1 MNATVR
7 KNNWCLFTFVLVFYP
22 HLLQGLHSCTHSL
35 DRNWSIKTP
44 SKTFLNKTRCRVFGK
59 SWLHLDN
66 QLFCLVLGSFSC
78 EMQAESRKW
87 FSLEDA
93 VRHTLFGVVY
103 SWSNQYSQEG
113 NKSFQKVFK
122 VAVRGNFKENFK
134 KNLKKNL
141 LKAIL
146 GSSFLTNTTI
156 ERRCK
161 WKSTNSSGQTTDHCT
176 TILFTRSSSSIKFGA
191 SIVSA
196 MPTLP
201 FVPLQKKKK
210 AFREQR
216 HFFFCVCSASLQ
228 HHYGASFKT
237 SNGISVC
244 LQRWF
249 FQWPPMVLQE
259 KNHKTANQ
267 K

>member
-1 MNATVR
+1 MLQSIWQKLASPRQSIV
-7 KNNWCLFTFVLVFYP
+7 LF
-22 HLLQGLHSCTHSL
+22 G
-35 DRNWSIKTP
+35 
-44 SKTFLNKTRCRVFGK
+44 FGVIF
-59 SWLHLDN
+59 H
-66 QLFCLVLGSFSC
+66 FSC

-87 FSLEDA
+87 FSSEDA

-113 NKSFQKVFK
+113 NKSFQQVFK
-122 VAVRGNFKENFK
+122 VAVPGNFKENFK
-134 KNLKKNL
+134 KKLKKKNL

-146 GSSFLTNTTI
+146 RSSFLTNTTI

-161 WKSTNSSGQTTDHCT
+161 WKSTNSSRQTTDHCT

-196 MPTLP
+196 MPTLH

-210 AFREQR
+210 AFRERR

-244 LQRWF
+244 LRRWF

>member
-1 MNATVR
+1 M
-7 KNNWCLFTFVLVFYP
+7 
-22 HLLQGLHSCTHSL
+22 LQGIWQKLASP
-35 DRNWSIKTP
+35 RQSIVLFGFGVI
-44 SKTFLNKTRCRVFGK
+44 FLWNAGREQEVIF
-59 SWLHLDN
+59 SWRRG
-66 QLFCLVLGSFSC
+66 QT
-78 EMQAESRKW
+78 
-87 FSLEDA
+87 
-93 VRHTLFGVVY
+93 HTLCRCLQLIQ
-103 SWSNQYSQEG
+103 SIQPRRQQEFPTSVQG
-113 NKSFQKVFK
+113 CCAGKFQREFQK
-122 VAVRGNFKENFK
+122 EPE
-134 KNLKKNL
+134 KNL

-146 GSSFLTNTTI
+146 RSSFLTNTTI

-161 WKSTNSSGQTTDHCT
+161 WKSTNSSRQTTDHCT

-196 MPTLP
+196 MPTLH

-237 SNGISVC
+237 LNGISVC